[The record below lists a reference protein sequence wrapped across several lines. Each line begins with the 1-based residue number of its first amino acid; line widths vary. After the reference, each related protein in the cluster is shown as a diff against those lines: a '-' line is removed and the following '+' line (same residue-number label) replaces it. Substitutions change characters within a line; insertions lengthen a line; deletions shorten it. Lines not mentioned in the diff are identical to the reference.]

1 MTEHESTA
9 DDVSRRNILKTT
21 GAAGA
26 AGLTGLSGCL
36 SSLTGGTA
44 TVELLHGWSGGDGKA
59 AFDAMAD
66 GFRENS
72 DTELDVKAI
81 GGSGNTSLDT
91 RISQRIKNG
100 NPPSSWAEW
109 PGANLTQFT
118 DDDVLGDIE
127 GDVWTDE
134 VKDAYLEGP
143 KAAAKVG
150 GNFVAVPTNIH
161 RINNLFYNKSVVESA
176 GVDPASIDSPMAL
189 VDALETVESET
200 DAVGYA
206 HSLKGPWTSLQLF
219 ASVFIGQHGSGAY
232 TKFIEGEG
240 SKSKVAKSLEALAA
254 YEEYMPDDASSISF
268 QKAGTMVRKGDAAFM
283 HQGDWLAGMFQGEGF
298 EFEDG
303 WGHVPY
309 PGSEGVYQ
317 LNMDSW
323 VFPADGP
330 ASEGA
335 KEWLSYCATPEA
347 QIAFNKQKGS
357 IPPRG
362 DVSMEE
368 FPRFQTKQFEEFTA
382 SDSQP
387 PSLAHGLAVPPK
399 QQSSLEQALSNEF
412 DFSSGSVDATATA
425 FIDAVSN

>member
-1 MTEHESTA
+1 MRESLTETSGGMTEHESTA

-150 GNFVAVPTNIH
+150 GNFVAVPRT
-161 RINNLFYNKSVVESA
+161 
-176 GVDPASIDSPMAL
+176 
-189 VDALETVESET
+189 
-200 DAVGYA
+200 
-206 HSLKGPWTSLQLF
+206 
-219 ASVFIGQHGSGAY
+219 
-232 TKFIEGEG
+232 
-240 SKSKVAKSLEALAA
+240 
-254 YEEYMPDDASSISF
+254 
-268 QKAGTMVRKGDAAFM
+268 
-283 HQGDWLAGMFQGEGF
+283 
-298 EFEDG
+298 
-303 WGHVPY
+303 
-309 PGSEGVYQ
+309 
-317 LNMDSW
+317 
-323 VFPADGP
+323 
-330 ASEGA
+330 
-335 KEWLSYCATPEA
+335 
-347 QIAFNKQKGS
+347 
-357 IPPRG
+357 
-362 DVSMEE
+362 
-368 FPRFQTKQFEEFTA
+368 FTA
-382 SDSQP
+382 STTCSTTSPSSSPRASTP
-387 PSLAHGLAVPPK
+387 PRSTARWH
-399 QQSSLEQALSNEF
+399 SSTLSKL
-412 DFSSGSVDATATA
+412 SSPRRTRSATRTR
-425 FIDAVSN
+425 